1 MNLVAGCIP
10 EIEPCT
16 ALHRGAS
23 GTLNLRRNTMTRGR
37 AIEWIMEQLYSRQ
50 VGESIAYDSK
60 SSTMPVFIT
69 FREKD
74 FVVEVGPMSF
84 EVSYRRFDGI
94 ARDMTKI
101 YIRVFVG
108 NGKVMPIAIDI

>member
-1 MNLVAGCIP
+1 MQKTYRELVVD
-10 EIEPCT
+10 EI
-16 ALHRGAS
+16 R
-23 GTLNLRRNTMTRGR
+23 
-37 AIEWIMEQLYSRQ
+37 
-50 VGESIAYDSK
+50 
-60 SSTMPVFIT
+60 
-69 FREKD
+69 KD
-74 FVVEVGPMSF
+74 LENSLMGNMLEMYQSFNVEVGPMSF